1 MYFMPFWSMPLVAYA
16 REPLPVHTLII
27 SEELKLSLSW
37 ESFISL
43 TNLCQTKQPL
53 DIILERI
60 DCFGNKGECG
70 VVLFIVLI
78 NYYERSLKGL
88 EFTPI
93 ASKMRRDLLETEALK
108 EFQRFQWFRRDSKYS
123 DQILKIPQRF

>member
-1 MYFMPFWSMPLVAYA
+1 M
-16 REPLPVHTLII
+16 IN
-27 SEELKLSLSW
+27 EELRLLLRVYYSHYVINEGLST
-37 ESFISL
+37 IG
-43 TNLCQTKQPL
+43 

-60 DCFGNKGECG
+60 DCFVNKGECG

-78 NYYERSLKGL
+78 ESNDYERSLKSL

-108 EFQRFQWFRRDSKYS
+108 EFQRFQ
-123 DQILKIPQRF
+123 

>member
-1 MYFMPFWSMPLVAYA
+1 MIN
-16 REPLPVHTLII
+16 EG
-27 SEELKLSLSW
+27 LST
-37 ESFISL
+37 IG
-43 TNLCQTKQPL
+43 

-78 NYYERSLKGL
+78 ESNDYERSLKSL

-93 ASKMRRDLLETEALK
+93 ASKMRRDILETVALMK
-108 EFQRFQWFRRDSKYS
+108 KGILMSKKNGEYNLDQLAIYFYLEFKFYKIFCYLTIIRSCGGGREITQIHEHLIRF
-123 DQILKIPQRF
+123 

>member
-1 MYFMPFWSMPLVAYA
+1 MPFYP
-16 REPLPVHTLII
+16 P
-27 SEELKLSLSW
+27 
-37 ESFISL
+37 
-43 TNLCQTKQPL
+43 TNHCQINEGFSTVG

-78 NYYERSLKGL
+78 ESNDYERSLKSL

-108 EFQRFQWFRRDSKYS
+108 EFQRFQ
-123 DQILKIPQRF
+123 RF